1 MKKPVHIILILIGVF
16 ICGGVAGGALSIRYY
31 ERFVANKGADRF
43 ILQQTRELGE
53 TLALTP
59 EQKKETRV
67 LFSRFME
74 EQRGVRKQFEAVNQR
89 MIAAFEA
96 VLTPEQRTLF
106 QEHRAKRREA
116 DRQRVRELRERRER
130 EGRSS
135 DGQRQRPSHFERRER
150 GERAS
155 QTPPPPSGEEEPP
168 ATTAPEAAN

>member
-1 MKKPVHIILILIGVF
+1 MKKPFHIILILAGVF
-16 ICGGVAGGALSIRYY
+16 VCGAVAGGALSIRYY
-31 ERFVANKGADRF
+31 ERFVSNKGADRF

-53 TLALTP
+53 ALALTP

-89 MIAAFEA
+89 MIEAFEA

-116 DRQRVRELRERRER
+116 ERLRMRELRERRER
-130 EGRSS
+130 DGDGSGRF
-135 DGQRQRPSHFERRER
+135 RPPHERER
-150 GERAS
+150 ER
-155 QTPPPPSGEEEPP
+155 PPPPPRGE
-168 ATTAPEAAN
+168 TAPPPPGPEAVN